1 MSLRMDMAY
10 KTEKELNVM
19 SRIEMAHYILQIT
32 QTDICKDKKYCN
44 LILKLY
50 LKKWKDKQ
58 QWNG

>member
-1 MSLRMDMAY
+1 MDMAY

-50 LKKWKDKQ
+50 LKK
-58 QWNG
+58 